1 MGNLLESK
9 FQAELKKEIKQRLP
23 GCIVIKQDASYIQGI
38 PDLLILHKDRWAA
51 LEVKAH
57 AKAHRQPNQ
66 EYYVDK
72 LDGMS
77 YAAFIHPGNKEDVLD
92 ALYRSFGS

>member
-1 MGNLLESK
+1 MLESK
-9 FQAELKKEIKQRLP
+9 FQSELKKEIKQRLP
-23 GCIVIKQDASYIQGI
+23 GCIVIKQDASQIQGI